1 MQFCAI
7 DRWEVCNRPVATGAI
22 RDRFKMGK
30 SGLFL
35 LVVAAVAIS
44 GCTRTS
50 SPFRVDTRTP
60 PQALP
65 SVPAGEV
72 QTSQLDPIYQTDGQ
86 TVTDP
91 YATQA
96 NPVPTAP
103 TTGGEVVTDPNTS
116 TAALSASTGTEP
128 LSREA
133 LMGSWNVVSDN
144 PACRAIFA
152 FTKWDNG
159 YRATTRSCTSPEI
172 SSITA
177 WDVKG
182 QEAVF
187 VDQDGNTVAR
197 LYASGNDRFDG
208 TTSSGLPVTLSR

>member
-1 MQFCAI
+1 MS
-7 DRWEVCNRPVATGAI
+7 
-22 RDRFKMGK
+22 K
-30 SGLFL
+30 SGVFL
-35 LVVAAVAIS
+35 LVMGALVIA

-50 SPFRVDTRTP
+50 SPFAVNTRTP
-60 PQALP
+60 PQSLP
-65 SVPAGEV
+65 SVPSGEV
-72 QTSQLDPIYQTDGQ
+72 QTNQLDPIYQTDGQ
-86 TVTDP
+86 TTIANPNDP
-91 YATQA
+91 YALQT
-96 NPVPTAP
+96 NPTPTAP
-103 TTGGEVVTDPNTS
+103 TTGGDVVTEPHS
-116 TAALSASTGTEP
+116 QTAALAANSGIQP
-128 LSREA
+128 LSRET